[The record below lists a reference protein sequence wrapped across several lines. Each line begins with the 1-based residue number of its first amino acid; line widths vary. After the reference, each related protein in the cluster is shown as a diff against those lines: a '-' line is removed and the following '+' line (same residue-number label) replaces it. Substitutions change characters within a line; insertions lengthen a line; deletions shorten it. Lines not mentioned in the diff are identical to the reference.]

1 MGIILDQSPIYW
13 IDSNVYNHSG
23 ISIKAI
29 LEPLFLRDETLLKE
43 LRAVSIVKKL
53 PRRLFTSLLLFALL
67 QGCAVGPNYTQ
78 PDIKTPDAWNQELMK
93 GFKEGKAS
101 LQAWWTTFDDPVL
114 SKLIER
120 ARKGSLR
127 LKEAVARIQFTRAQ
141 RGIAA
146 GEQVPSVDGVGGVE
160 RSRLSEGISRVVP
173 PPQDRTDNFYS
184 AGIDSTWE
192 IDLFGRI
199 RRSVES
205 ADALLGASGENYR
218 DALVSLFSEV
228 ALNYIDTRTL
238 QERIRIAVANVET
251 QRGSLKLTRDRFR
264 AEIAPELDVAQ
275 AESNLA
281 TTEATIPTLEIRL
294 TQAVNRIAVLLGQNP
309 GTLQSELR
317 PEASIPA
324 PQEQVALG
332 LPVNLLRQRPDIRRA
347 ERELAAQTARVG
359 VATADLYPRFSL
371 TGAFAFES
379 AQGSLSGIFNS
390 SNRAWSFGPS
400 FRWNLFDGF
409 RVRNR
414 INAEEALV
422 QESLVRYERTILNAF
437 EEVENSLVGYTRE
450 RVRRDA
456 LSRAVA
462 ATERTVRLVKQ
473 RYLAGLTDFQ
483 NVLDAERSL
492 LQLQDQLAASKGELA
507 KNLVGIY
514 RAIGGGW
521 SSNRQLL
528 NVNAGLLQ
536 NGQNDGAQEQ
546 PLKR

>member
-1 MGIILDQSPIYW
+1 MQFRPIIVFCIF
-13 IDSNVYNHSG
+13 
-23 ISIKAI
+23 I
-29 LEPLFLRDETLLKE
+29 L
-43 LRAVSIVKKL
+43 I
-53 PRRLFTSLLLFALL
+53 

-78 PDIKTPDAWNQELMK
+78 PQVNTPDAWNQKLMA
-93 GFKEGKAS
+93 GFKEGKS
-101 LQAWWTTFDDPVL
+101 PLQTWWTTFNDPVL
-114 SKLIER
+114 SQLISR
-120 ARKGSLR
+120 ARKGSLQLR
-127 LKEAVARIQFTRAQ
+127 EAVARILFARAQ

-146 GEQVPSVDGVGGVE
+146 GELVPQVDGVGAAQ
-160 RSRLSEGISRVVP
+160 RSRISEGVSRTIP
-173 PPQDRTDNFYS
+173 LPQERTDNFYS
-184 AGIDSTWE
+184 TGLDASWE

-205 ADALLGASGENYR
+205 ADASLDASAENYR

-251 QRGSLKLTRDRFR
+251 QRGSLKLTQDRFN

-281 TTEATIPTLEIRL
+281 TSEATIPTLEIRL

-309 GTLQSELR
+309 GTLQAELR
-317 PEASIPA
+317 QQVTIPI

-359 VATADLYPRFSL
+359 VATADLFPRFSL

-379 AQGSLSGIFNS
+379 VQGSFSGIFNS
-390 SNRAWSFGPS
+390 GYRAWSFGPS

-409 RVRNR
+409 RIRNR
-414 INAEEALV
+414 IKAEEALT
-422 QESLVRYERTILNAF
+422 EENLVRYERTILNAL
-437 EEVENSLVGYTRE
+437 EEVENSLVAYSRE
-450 RVRRDA
+450 RIRREA

-462 ATERTVRLVKQ
+462 ATERSVRLVKQ
-473 RYLAGLTDFQ
+473 RYLSGLTDFQ

-492 LQLQDQLAASKGELA
+492 LQLQDQLAVSKGELA
-507 KNLVGIY
+507 KNLVQIY
-514 RAIGGGW
+514 RAVGGGW
-521 SSNRQLL
+521 SPERGAKDIQSLL
-528 NVNAGLLQ
+528 RGKSS
-536 NGQNDGAQEQ
+536 DQEPPGQ